1 MVRTSPVC
9 LDTHV
14 IAWFAGGQAE
24 KVSPK
29 AKALIEQAT
38 TLVVSP
44 MVVLELQLLHEIGRV
59 REPALDLLRRWQDAV
74 SLRVAA
80 DGFER
85 VGTAALDERWTRDP
99 FDRLIVAHARLMDA
113 VLITRDR
120 RIAANYGGARW

>member
-1 MVRTSPVC
+1 
-9 LDTHV
+9 
-14 IAWFAGGQAE
+14 
-24 KVSPK
+24 
-29 AKALIEQAT
+29 
-38 TLVVSP
+38 

-85 VGTAALDERWTRDP
+85 VGTAALDEHWTRDP

-120 RIAANYGGARW
+120 RIAANYSGARW